1 LPAGVESD
9 IAGAGSGE
17 PAVKKKILLIEDES
31 VIVEAITFLLE
42 YEGME
47 VVSHSDGA
55 GAARLAANIQPDL
68 IILDAMLPNI
78 SGFDIITEIRSAD
91 ATARIPVMMLT
102 ARGQARDREAAL
114 DAGVTRFMTKPF
126 ANKEMVETAHALMAA
141 RPKQAG

>member
-1 LPAGVESD
+1 
-9 IAGAGSGE
+9 
-17 PAVKKKILLIEDES
+17 VKKKILLIEDES

-47 VVSHSDGA
+47 VVAHSDGA
-55 GAARLAANIQPDL
+55 GAARLAASIRPDL

-78 SGFDIITEIRSAD
+78 SGFDIIAEIREDD

-126 ANKEMVETAHALMAA
+126 ANKEMVETVHALMAA
-141 RPKQAG
+141 RPKQAS